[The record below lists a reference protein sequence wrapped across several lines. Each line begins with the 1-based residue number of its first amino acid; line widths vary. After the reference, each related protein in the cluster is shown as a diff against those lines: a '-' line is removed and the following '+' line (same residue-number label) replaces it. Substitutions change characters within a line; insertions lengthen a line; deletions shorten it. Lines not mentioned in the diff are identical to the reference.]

1 MNYSIINLN
10 YARHKAQ
17 KAFEHLQDEVRAAK
31 QIQTQTGCT
40 WTDALKAAHDALRH
54 KEIQ

>member
-1 MNYSIINLN
+1 MNYSTINLN

-31 QIQTQTGCT
+31 QIQAQTGCA